1 MKRFVE
7 LDNTLVFESHSRGL
21 YLQMAVTFVCDDG
34 INAFNQAA
42 GNGHLHIIQW
52 LRVQD
57 PPCNCSNL
65 AYEWAAGRGHLHIIQ
80 WLREQYPPCPWD
92 PPPYEVNKIFSAA
105 AESGQLHIMRWLYEN
120 GFPWKQQYGTQ
131 YMQTAA
137 GTGDLRALE
146 WAQCQHPP
154 FVMDETS
161 CEVSL
166 YLTVLKLLRTQD
178 PPCP

>member
-1 MKRFVE
+1 
-7 LDNTLVFESHSRGL
+7 
-21 YLQMAVTFVCDDG
+21 MAVTFVCDDG

-120 GFPWKQQYGTQ
+120 GLPWKQQYGTQ
-131 YMQTAA
+131 YMRAA
-137 GTGDLRALE
+137 AEKGDLKALE
-146 WAQCQHPP
+146 WAQSQHPP
-154 FVMDETS
+154 FVMMRL
-161 CEVSL
+161 CV
-166 YLTVLKLLRTQD
+166 TQTHISVF
-178 PPCP
+178 